1 MKGKQQAM
9 QRVVL
14 GGVARRDVSR
24 ALSELAKR
32 NLELTNELAAARESE
47 QELLERATAAE
58 DTLETFHGLLQ
69 QASHLLAMAE
79 DRAREVR
86 VEAERDA
93 ARIRAEVDGLHQEL
107 EQLSTRKVQAMDDL
121 VRLGDPVEPEQAP
134 LASVT
139 VLTPPE
145 PAPTA
150 EPSLEELFLQHVEAN
165 TRS

>member
-1 MKGKQQAM
+1 MKGERQAM
-9 QRVVL
+9 RRIVL

-32 NLELTNELAAARESE
+32 NLELTDELAAVRESE
-47 QELLERATAAE
+47 QIYLERATAAE

-79 DRAREVR
+79 ERAREVR
-86 VEAERDA
+86 LEAERDA
-93 ARIRAEVDGLHQEL
+93 ARIRGEVDGLRREP
-107 EQLSTRKVQAMDDL
+107 EYPA
-121 VRLGDPVEPEQAP
+121 DPVEPEPSP

-139 VLTPPE
+139 VLAPP
-145 PAPTA
+145 

-165 TRS
+165 VRS